1 MNFLETLQSSG
12 FSVWVRESNSIW
24 AFPTILTAH
33 TFGMM
38 VLVGVSMVVD
48 MRLLGIARQ
57 IPIDSMRVLFRI
69 MWAAFWLNLVTGV
82 VLFAADAVTKS
93 TSWLFGAK
101 LVLVIIGIVTMRR
114 LQRRL
119 YGGPDAVPVVTSG
132 LRNLAVTSLVVW
144 LAAVTAGRL
153 LAYV

>member
-12 FSVWVRESNSIW
+12 FAVWVRESNSIW
-24 AFPTILTAH
+24 AFPSILTFH

-38 VLVGVSMVVD
+38 VLVGTSMVVD

-57 IPIDSMRVLFRI
+57 IPIASMRVLFRI
-69 MWAAFWLNLVTGV
+69 MWAAFWLNLVTGLI
-82 VLFAADAVTKS
+82 LFAADAVTKS
-93 TSWLFGAK
+93 TSWLFGVK
-101 LVLVIIGIVTMRR
+101 LVLVITGVVTMRQM
-114 LQRRL
+114 QRRL
-119 YGGPDAVPVVTSG
+119 YPESTTAPVTTGG
-132 LRNLAVTSLVVW
+132 LRNLAVASLVVW

>member
-1 MNFLETLQSSG
+1 MNFLESLQSSG

-24 AFPTILTAH
+24 AFPTILTLH

-38 VLVGVSMVVD
+38 VLVGTSMIVD

-57 IPIDSMRVLFRI
+57 IPIASMRVLFRI
-69 MWAAFWLNLVTGV
+69 MWGAFWLNLATGLI
-82 VLFAADAVTKS
+82 LFAADAVTKS
-93 TSWLFGAK
+93 TSLLFGAK
-101 LVLVIIGIVTMRR
+101 LVLVITGITTMSR

-119 YGGPDAVPVVTSG
+119 YNSPDRAPVATSG
-132 LRNLAVTSLVVW
+132 LRGLAVTSLVVW